1 MPWVPELFST
11 PVLQRVR
18 DKMRRDELLSVPY
31 FDGFMAGE
39 PDALVESFAGE
50 PLVYDPLRGR
60 VKGEAAFRA
69 FVARTTE
76 WLEEKKVTA
85 EYVNLAQGG
94 GFEEV
99 VLHFDG
105 GTGQIALPCATV
117 TDRRADGRIEEVR
130 VYHSTRPLIGLRAC
144 RPPLLQADPELREPG
159 VVAEHQRALAAG
171 DVDAVVAAFEPDAYA
186 REPLG
191 ARAGVRAFY
200 EGVFS
205 HGGGIAQEQCA
216 IAGDARTRALEYN
229 VVRWGSAELLPQAGV
244 CVYVRGQS
252 GKLAAVRIYDD
263 VEPPPGVR

>member
-11 PVLQRVR
+11 PVLQRVL
-18 DKMRRDELLSVPY
+18 DKTRRHELLSVPY
-31 FDGFMAGE
+31 FDGFMARE

-76 WLEEKKVTA
+76 WLEEKNVTA
-85 EYVNLAQGG
+85 EYVNLAEGG

-99 VLHFDG
+99 VLQLDG
-105 GTGQIALPCATV
+105 ENGRVELPCATV
-117 TDRRADGRIEEVR
+117 TDRRADGRLEEVR
-130 VYHSTRPLIGLRAC
+130 VYHSTQPLTGLRGR
-144 RPPLLQADPELREPG
+144 RPPLLQPDPELREPG

-171 DVDAVVAAFEPDAYA
+171 DVDAIVAAFEPD
-186 REPLG
+186 

-200 EGVFS
+200 ERMFTN
-205 HGGGIAQEQCA
+205 GGGIAKEQCA
-216 IAGDARTRALEYN
+216 IAGDGRTRALEYN
-229 VVRWGSAELLPQAGV
+229 VVRWGSTELLPQAGV
-244 CVYVRGQS
+244 AVYVRGES

-263 VEPPPGVR
+263 VEPPPGAR

>member
-1 MPWVPELFST
+1 MPWAPELFST
-11 PVLQRVR
+11 PVLQRVL
-18 DKMRRDELLSVPY
+18 DKMRRDKLLSVPY

-60 VKGEAAFRA
+60 IKGEAAFRA

-76 WLEEKKVTA
+76 WLEERNVTA
-85 EYVNLAQGG
+85 EYVTLAEGG

-130 VYHSTRPLIGLRAC
+130 VYHSTLPLRGRHAC
-144 RPPLLQADPELREPG
+144 RPPMLQPGPELREPG
-159 VVAEHQRALAAG
+159 VVAEYQRALAAG
-171 DVDAVVAAFEPDAYA
+171 DVDAIVAAFEP
-186 REPLG
+186 G

-200 EGVFS
+200 EELFS

-216 IAGDARTRALEYN
+216 IAGDGRARALEYN
-229 VVRWGSAELLPQAGV
+229 AVRWGSTELLPQAGV
-244 CVYVRGQS
+244 AVYVRGES

-263 VEPPPGVR
+263 VEPPPEPVT